1 MNQPTSLAEPAVNGG
16 RTLSRPP
23 SARRV
28 LDRIGGQNL
37 GLLIALALLV
47 AYLSARTD
55 AFFAASN
62 FMNIGQAISII
73 GVLAAMQTVVIIS
86 GGLDISVGSA
96 AGLSSISAAL
106 LVSHTGSP
114 MLGILGGL
122 CAGLAAGVFN
132 AIVITSFRVNP
143 VIATLAT
150 LSGFKGVAYL
160 LSNGSAVSVTNATFN
175 TIGSGRVAGIP
186 VPVLILAGVALALH
200 VLLRYTDI
208 GRNIYALGGN
218 QVAARLSGIPLDR
231 YRIGIYAASGLVAG
245 IAGIVLTG
253 KTLSGQPASGS
264 EGLEL
269 EAITGALLGG
279 AALTGGKGTIMGTV
293 LAVLLLGTLTNGMI
307 LLNIQSF
314 WQLVAKGMLLV
325 IAVVI
330 QQWRTRDVRSAQGL
344 FT

>member
-1 MNQPTSLAEPAVNGG
+1 MNQPTSVAQ
-16 RTLSRPP
+16 RPP
-23 SARRV
+23 AARSASGLALVRRA
-28 LDRIGGQNL
+28 LDRVGGQNL

-55 AFFAASN
+55 TFFSTAN
-62 FMNIGQAISII
+62 FMNIGQAIAII
-73 GVLAAMQTVVIIS
+73 GVLAAMQTVVIVS

-96 AGLSSISAAL
+96 AGLASISAAL
-106 LVSHTGSP
+106 LVSHTGSAA
-114 MLGILGGL
+114 LGIFGGL
-122 CAGLAAGVFN
+122 GAGLAAGLIN
-132 AIVITSFRVNP
+132 AIAITVFRVNP

-150 LSGFKGVAYL
+150 LSGFKGIAYL
-160 LSNGSAVSVTNATFN
+160 LSNGSAVSVTDATFN

-186 VPVLILAGVALALH
+186 VPVLILAAVALALH

-218 QVAARLSGIPLDR
+218 PVAARLSGIPLDR

-279 AALTGGKGTIMGTV
+279 AALAGGKGTIMGTV

-314 WQLVAKGMLLV
+314 WQLVAKGLLLV
-325 IAVVI
+325 VAVVI
-330 QQWRTRDVRSAQGL
+330 QQWRTRDTGVARGL